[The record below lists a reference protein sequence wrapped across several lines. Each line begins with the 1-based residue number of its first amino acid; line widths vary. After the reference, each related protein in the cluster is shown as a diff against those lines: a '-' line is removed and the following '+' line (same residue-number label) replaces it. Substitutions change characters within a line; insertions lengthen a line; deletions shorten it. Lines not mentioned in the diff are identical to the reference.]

1 MQREEYPRPQ
11 FVRDRFMVINGT
23 WEFGYDDAGV
33 SLEEGWY
40 QPGKALPMQIEVPFV
55 YECAMSGIGCHEE
68 QHDTVFYKRRFT
80 LPEDW
85 SKDRILLHFGAV
97 DYRARVYVN
106 GTYMG
111 AHEGGH
117 SPFSFDITDALVNG
131 EQEVAV
137 WVNDPLEDESMPRG
151 KQYWKIQE
159 RGIWYTRS
167 TGIWQSVW
175 LEPVPAVRI
184 DSVRFTPEV
193 DSGRVKV
200 QVRFVGDW
208 TGTALKLR
216 LSLKGEELLEETIQV
231 GGDTLE
237 MTCSL
242 VQNQIFHTNTHDAG
256 LFWSPG
262 ASQSHRR

>member
-1 MQREEYPRPQ
+1 
-11 FVRDRFMVINGT
+11 
-23 WEFGYDDAGV
+23 
-33 SLEEGWY
+33 
-40 QPGKALPMQIEVPFV
+40 
-55 YECAMSGIGCHEE
+55 
-68 QHDTVFYKRRFT
+68 
-80 LPEDW
+80 
-85 SKDRILLHFGAV
+85 
-97 DYRARVYVN
+97 
-106 GTYMG
+106 
-111 AHEGGH
+111 
-117 SPFSFDITDALVNG
+117 
-131 EQEVAV
+131 
-137 WVNDPLEDESMPRG
+137 MPRG

-208 TGTALKLR
+208 TGTALKLC

-262 ASQSHRR
+262 ASQPHRR